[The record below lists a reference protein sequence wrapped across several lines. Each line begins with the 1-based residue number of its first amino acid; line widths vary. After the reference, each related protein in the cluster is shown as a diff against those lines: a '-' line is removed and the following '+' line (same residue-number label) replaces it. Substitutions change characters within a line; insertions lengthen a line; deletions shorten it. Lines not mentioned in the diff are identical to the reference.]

1 MKQLG
6 AQWSPLNSKE
16 KNDKLHKEAVV
27 EAAKLDRYGVH
38 AEFDGSDGTWWIT
51 KDKLNPSNVGKLLHD
66 CYHTGGY
73 VAGEVPLTRKEV
85 PAILEKGELVLDEP
99 KEKGLYRIIDF
110 TTALSERLGR
120 ALGVIGTS
128 GLFNLVNNGPNETH
142 APIPAVNNNQTE
154 SIHFGDVY
162 IYGGDE
168 STVKQHQEINRKFT
182 NDVLANLHIRR

>member
-1 MKQLG
+1 M
-6 AQWSPLNSKE
+6 
-16 KNDKLHKEAVV
+16 
-27 EAAKLDRYGVH
+27 
-38 AEFDGSDGTWWIT
+38 
-51 KDKLNPSNVGKLLHD
+51 LHD